1 MSCYQ
6 VNRIKLFYHPGCVSK
21 HRIDDKNQELV
32 PCSGPF
38 NRFTIESEA
47 DMKKASAVAG
57 GGRDRLGSTGSTESF
72 TTPSSDVINEPVKR
86 ISGASGSSTIDVKID
101 WLIKIVKEI
110 KDETACKKEIKM
122 MVKEIVREEL
132 GNVKQ
137 ELLEEL
143 KRMIQGEVCGE
154 KKKENVIII
163 KPKIQQESEVT
174 KKLIKEKVDIKNM
187 AMGITKLKKGSKE
200 TVIMGCKTGKEIK
213 TLKAT
218 VQDKLGENFKVM
230 ESPQMKPKIKI
241 INVSEDEMRLDDD
254 DLITTIKK
262 QNRIDA
268 INDGF
273 QMRIVKKIVKEK
285 RNDNNQLR
293 RREKEEGSIII
304 EVDEE
309 THELM
314 LKKEKLNVGWRK
326 CPINISDEHDAL
338 SPEYPTFKKA
348 IQEEKRRAGW
358 EIATT
363 EGSGNN
369 IVYKRAKFDGA

>member
-1 MSCYQ
+1 MDDEYAKYRCSACKKTIKNQVVTCKSCYQ
-6 VNRIKLFYHPGCVSK
+6 VNHLQLK
-21 HRIDDKNQELV
+21 D
-32 PCSGPF
+32 
-38 NRFTIESEA
+38 T
-47 DMKKASAVAG
+47 KKASTVAG
-57 GGRDRLGSTGSTESF
+57 GGRDRLGSTGTTGSF
-72 TTPSSDVINEPVKR
+72 TTPSSGNR
-86 ISGASGSSTIDVKID
+86 ISGASRSSTIDVKID
-101 WLIKIVKEI
+101 WLVKVVKEI
-110 KDETACKKEIKM
+110 KDETECKKEIKM

-143 KRMIQGEVCGE
+143 KRMIQGEVGGSTGRIQRSYSEAVKE

-187 AMGITKLKKGSKE
+187 AMGITKLKKRKQGDM
-200 TVIMGCKTGKEIK
+200 IMGCETGEEMK

-218 VQDKLGENFKVM
+218 VQDKLGENFKVT
-230 ESPQMKPKIKI
+230 ESPQMKLKIKI
-241 INVSEDEMRLDDD
+241 INVSEEEMRLDDD

-293 RREKEEGSIII
+293 RKDKEEDALNAGDTIILQKTVR
-304 EVDEE
+304 EMK
-309 THELM
+309 HA
-314 LKKEKLNVGWRK
+314 K
-326 CPINISDEHDAL
+326 CDHREIIKRLNISDEHDAL
-338 SPEYPTFKKA
+338 SPECPTFKRA

-358 EIATT
+358 ED
-363 EGSGNN
+363 
-369 IVYKRAKFDGA
+369 AK

>member
-1 MSCYQ
+1 
-6 VNRIKLFYHPGCVSK
+6 
-21 HRIDDKNQELV
+21 
-32 PCSGPF
+32 
-38 NRFTIESEA
+38 
-47 DMKKASAVAG
+47 
-57 GGRDRLGSTGSTESF
+57 
-72 TTPSSDVINEPVKR
+72 
-86 ISGASGSSTIDVKID
+86 
-101 WLIKIVKEI
+101 
-110 KDETACKKEIKM
+110 
-122 MVKEIVREEL
+122 
-132 GNVKQ
+132 
-137 ELLEEL
+137 
-143 KRMIQGEVCGE
+143 MIQGEVCGE

-163 KPKIQQESEVT
+163 KPKIQQENEVT

-187 AMGITKLKKGSKE
+187 AMGITKLKKGSKG
-200 TVIMGCKTGKEIK
+200 TVILGCETGEEMK

-218 VQDKLGENFKVM
+218 VQDKLGENFKVT
-230 ESPQMKPKIKI
+230 ESPQITPKIKI
-241 INVSEDEMRLDDD
+241 INVSEEEMRLDDD

-326 CPINISDEHDAL
+326 CPIFNHINVKRC
-338 SPEYPTFKKA
+338 FKCW
-348 IQEEKRRAGW
+348 GYYH
-358 EIATT
+358 IAKKL
-363 EGSGNN
+363 
-369 IVYKRAKFDGA
+369 YAR